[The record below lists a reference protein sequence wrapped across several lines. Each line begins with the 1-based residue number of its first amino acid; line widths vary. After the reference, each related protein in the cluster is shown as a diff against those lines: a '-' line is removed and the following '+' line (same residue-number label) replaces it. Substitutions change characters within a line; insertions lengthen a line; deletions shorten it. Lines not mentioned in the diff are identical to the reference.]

1 MSRRV
6 SLVIA
11 AVLMAGFLYAAPATA
26 LRYAALVTSDF
37 VAHDA
42 SSIDTF
48 LGPAQITSAQLRGA
62 AKIAG
67 WREGDEVVVVAD
79 RAISREQLYQVY
91 YSAGYVLY
99 PIKVRLAGRASSPS
113 RLLVLGPHR
122 FSHANVNQLSAMAA
136 LVTLP

>member
-11 AVLMAGFLYAAPATA
+11 AVLTAAFLYAARATA
-26 LRYAALVTSDF
+26 LRYVDLMTSEY
-37 VAHDA
+37 VAHDS

-62 AKIAG
+62 AKSAG
-67 WREGDEVVVVAD
+67 WREGDEVVIAAD
-79 RAISREQLYQVY
+79 HAISREDVYQVY

-99 PIKVRLAGRASSPS
+99 PIKVRLADSAKSPS
-113 RLLVLGPHR
+113 RLLVLGRHR
-122 FSHANVNQLSAMAA
+122 FSQDHVTQLSAMTA